1 MQDRGISYTAST
13 ESIETVETDIEAQFR
28 GISYYI
34 SHPVNPPTS
43 EPKNLKYRG
52 VAYPPQPE
60 TSTDMLPE
68 FG

>member
-1 MQDRGISYTAST
+1 MQYRGIPYRAST
-13 ESIETVETDIEAQFR
+13 KSIETVKTDIEAQFR

-43 EPKNLKYRG
+43 EPKNLMYRG
-52 VAYPPQPE
+52 VLYPAPQK
-60 TSTDMLPE
+60 TATDMLPE